1 MQQST
6 AHLREKYFVLSAGV
20 ISLVL
25 MLGIARFAYTPLIPI
40 IQNQANLTDFSA
52 GLLAAINYAGY
63 MCGALIAASVSDLLF
78 KDTLY
83 RIGLITAIVTT
94 IGMALA
100 DNVWLWGL
108 MRFLAGLSSAAGLLI
123 GSGLV
128 LNWLMRNN
136 FRSELGIHFTGVGLG
151 IVFSAIAVDLMVD
164 SYNWQEQWV
173 ILSVI
178 GIALA
183 IPAWRWLPRPHN
195 GKVTSTG
202 KALEDR
208 PPSTR
213 FFLLMLASS
222 FCAGFGYVISATFT
236 VAIVERQ
243 PGLQGSGEMVWLVL
257 GLTAVPAVLIW
268 DKIARRIGT
277 LYALL
282 LSYLIHIAGI
292 MVPVFYDTL
301 TAALVSAVLY
311 GSTFIGIVSLVLSMA
326 GRFYPTKPA
335 KMMGKLTLS
344 YGVAQIIAPAAAGA
358 MAETTGS
365 YSGGLIMAAVMMFLG
380 TLLLITLIYT
390 EKENLKVLDAA

>member
-40 IQNQANLTDFSA
+40 MQNQANLTDFSA

-195 GKVTSTG
+195 GKVTTTG

-213 FFLLMLASS
+213 FFLLMLASY

>member
-1 MQQST
+1 MQHST
-6 AHLREKYFVLSAGV
+6 DQLRQKYFVLAAGV

-40 IQNQANLTDFSA
+40 MQNQTNLNDFSA
-52 GLLAAINYAGY
+52 GWLAAINYAGY

-100 DNVWLWGL
+100 DNVWLWAA
-108 MRFLAGLSSAAGLLI
+108 MRFFAGLSSAAGLLI

-128 LNWLMRNN
+128 LNWLMRNH

-151 IVFSAIAVDLMVD
+151 IVFTAIAVDLMLD
-164 SYNWQEQWV
+164 HYNWQAQWV
-173 ILSVI
+173 ILSLVGI
-178 GIALA
+178 GLA

-195 GKVTSTG
+195 GKITTTG
-202 KALEDR
+202 KALEDN
-208 PPSTR
+208 PPSQR
-213 FFLLMLASS
+213 FFLIMLASY

-243 PGLQGSGEMVWLVL
+243 PGLQGAGQMVWLVL
-257 GLTAVPAVLIW
+257 GLTAIPAVLVW
-268 DKIARRIGT
+268 DKIARKLGT

-282 LSYLIHIAGI
+282 LSYFIHIIGI
-292 MVPVFYDTL
+292 MVPVFYDSL
-301 TAALVSAVLY
+301 TAALLSAVLY
-311 GSTFIGIVSLVLSMA
+311 GGTFIGIVSLVLSMA

-358 MAETTGS
+358 MAETTGN
-365 YSGGLIMAAVMMFLG
+365 YSGGLIMAAIMMAVG
-380 TLLLITLIYT
+380 ILLLGILIFT
-390 EKENLKVLDAA
+390 EKDNLDVLDAK